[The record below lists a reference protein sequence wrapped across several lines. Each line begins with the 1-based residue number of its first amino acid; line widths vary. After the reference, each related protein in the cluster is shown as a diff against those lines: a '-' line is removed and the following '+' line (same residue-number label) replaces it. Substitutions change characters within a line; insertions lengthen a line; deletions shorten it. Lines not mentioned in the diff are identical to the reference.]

1 MSLSKTLLR
10 MARFG
15 SSILP
20 KPKKTVSRRA
30 KFKQTLQL
38 NSTFQEHILSGRLS
52 DPSVNVES
60 LIIRDNRLN
69 EVVQLQNAHPTGD
82 GQFSFSLTHDI
93 LPALVEQ
100 VLENKL
106 LAEQEKLSLE
116 EDTKEAISIL
126 EADAS
131 EDLAETDSES
141 ETDLPTGR
149 FSFWL
154 KFSKQLEDFRPTTL
168 KKWETKGLPS
178 RSSINGELFT
188 REIILGR
195 FLETRISSPL
205 KPLID
210 SEFQNS
216 AHIYTDLKGN
226 LRLLLNKEPKVK
238 PKMQIDSIER
248 PVANQTEIKGKI
260 FTRHAFIQKG
270 TLQLVHRETGEQVA
284 VPIDW
289 MYDNA
294 KSAEKFGLYR
304 YTYRALIDWT
314 DIYHQQQLLKEGV
327 YDTFVSLEYYHR
339 SETTLLRLGRARYIT
354 RQLISET
361 NARSDRHTMLIN
373 PYFTI
378 GHRNLSFEMTE
389 FTNENYDYLNHMMK
403 FAPVYRLFA
412 EKNTWIVGERPYK
425 AQDNGYHFFKYMRDT
440 YPDRPVYY
448 VIDENSPEFEKVNQ
462 LGHALPFKSK
472 EHIYHTLMAKKVIG
486 THHGDYLYPVRSKRF
501 DHKMNAE
508 HVFLQ
513 HGVLGTKNLENH
525 YGKHSPSFHTDL
537 FFVSSERE
545 KRVVTEDMGYPEHEV
560 RVTGLAR
567 FDTLLAKDCEV
578 KRQILIIPTWRTWLQ
593 TPLQFFES
601 EYYEQYRTLLSS
613 ERLHQFASA
622 HDMEIIFCLHPNMQQ
637 YSSHFE
643 DLPITVINQGERD
656 VQDLMKESMLMITD
670 YSSVAFDFSFLKRP
684 VFYFQ
689 FDSRRFIGPKGSH
702 YDLEKELPGP
712 ISKTPDEVL
721 NQLEL
726 SAARQFQM
734 EDEYEKRAD
743 IFLRPVNSSYAETI
757 YQNITDFKKQTS
769 WLERLETSEAANIL
783 YRLYRKNRYY
793 FPSMKLAYRFMQK
806 LPVDP
811 KLVVFESG
819 LGKQYS
825 DSPRYIYE
833 ELKRRNLDY
842 KVVWVYNKRLYLGD
856 PNAKVIK
863 RLSPAYFYY
872 LATAKF
878 WVNNQNFPHY
888 FTRRKETTYIQT
900 WHGTPLK
907 KMLFDLDE
915 IHGRDEGY
923 VDRVTNSI
931 KQWSVLLSPSAYAS
945 TIFKSAFR
953 YDGPIL
959 ESGYP
964 RNDLFFSN
972 NQPKT
977 IESIRTKL
985 QLSDEKKVILYAPTF
1000 RDHQSLGNGKFFFD
1014 YPFDFDR
1021 VAEALGDEYV
1031 FLIRTHVLV
1040 TKKPRIPAE
1049 HRERFIDVTSYP
1061 DIQELY
1067 LITDLLITDYSSV
1080 FFDFANMNR
1089 PMFFYAY
1096 DLDLYRDTLRGFYL
1110 DYYQDLPGPILET
1123 EDAFVKAL
1131 ANIPQLTSD
1140 YQSRLDAFRESYCAM
1155 EDGLAASRV
1164 VDTYFAKDTL
1174 EMTEQSDG
1182 SYSV

>member
-15 SSILP
+15 NSILP
-20 KPKKTVSRRA
+20 KPKKTISRRA
-30 KFKQTLQL
+30 KFKQSLQL
-38 NSTFQEHILSGRLS
+38 DSTFHEQTITGQLS
-52 DPSVNVES
+52 DPTVTVQS
-60 LIIRDNRLN
+60 LLIRDSLMNQVIELPN
-69 EVVQLQNAHPTGD
+69 TATAGNHH
-82 GQFSFSLTHDI
+82 FSFSLPHDI
-93 LPALVEQ
+93 LPVLVER
-100 VLENKL
+100 VLENKRL
-106 LAEQEKLSLE
+106 VEQEQAVLVEQAEDALEMLEAEHE
-116 EDTKEAISIL
+116 EDTPETEA
-126 EADAS
+126 
-131 EDLAETDSES
+131 T
-141 ETDLPTGR
+141 LPSGR
-149 FSFWL
+149 FSFWV

-168 KKWETKGLPS
+168 EKWELNGLPS
-178 RSSINGELFT
+178 RSTITGDCFT

-195 FLETRISSPL
+195 FLETKVAAPL

-210 SEFQNS
+210 PDFQNS
-216 AHIYTDLKGN
+216 AHVYIDLKGN

-238 PKMQIDSIER
+238 PKMQIDSINR
-248 PVANQTEIKGKI
+248 PIAHQTEIKGKI

-270 TLQLVHRETGEQVA
+270 TLQLVHRETGEQIP

-289 MYDNA
+289 VYDNVR
-294 KSAEKFGLYR
+294 SAEKFGLYR
-304 YTYRALIDWT
+304 YTYRTVIDWT
-314 DIYHQQQLLKEGV
+314 LIYQQELLQEGV
-327 YDTFVSLEYYHR
+327 YDAFVLLDFYHR
-339 SETTLLRLGRARYIT
+339 SEPTLIRLGRARYIT

-361 NARSDRHTMLIN
+361 KAQSEQHTMLVN

-389 FTNENYDYLNHMMK
+389 FTNENFAYLNHMMK
-403 FAPVYRLFA
+403 FAPLYRLFA
-412 EKNTWIVGERPYK
+412 EQNTWIVGERPYK
-425 AQDNGYHFFKYMRDT
+425 AQDNGYHFFKYMRET

-448 VIDENSPEFEKVNQ
+448 VIDEDSPEFSKVNQ

-501 DHKMNAE
+501 DSKMNAE

-525 YGKHSPSFHTDL
+525 YGKYSPSFHTDL

-545 KRVVTEDMGYPEHEV
+545 KRVVTQDMGYPEHEV

-567 FDTLLAKDCEV
+567 FDTLLSNDCEV

-593 TPLQFFES
+593 TPIQFFES
-601 EYYEQYRTLLSS
+601 DYYEHYRNLLSS
-613 ERLHQFASA
+613 ERLHHFART
-622 HDMEIIFCLHPNMQQ
+622 HKMEIVLCLHPNMQQ

-702 YDLEKELPGP
+702 YDLENELPGP
-712 ISKTPDEVL
+712 ISKTADEVL
-721 NQLEL
+721 DQMEL
-726 SAARQFQM
+726 SAQQDFQM
-734 EDEYEKRAD
+734 APEYQTRAD
-743 IFLRPVNSSYAETI
+743 IFLRPVDSSYVETI
-757 YQNITDFKKQTS
+757 YQAITDFKKQTS
-769 WLERLETSEAANIL
+769 WLERLETNEAANIL

-793 FPSMKLAYRFMQK
+793 FPSMKFAYRLMQR

-842 KVVWVYNKRLYLGD
+842 KVVWVYHKRLYLGD

-888 FTRRKETTYIQT
+888 FRRREETTYIQT

-923 VDRVTNSI
+923 VERVTNSI

-953 YDGPIL
+953 YEGPIF

-977 IESIRTKL
+977 IETIRTKL
-985 QLSDEKKVILYAPTF
+985 QLSDDKKVILYAPTF

-1040 TKKPRIPAE
+1040 TKKPSIPAE

-1110 DYYQDLPGPILET
+1110 DYYKDLPGPILET
-1123 EDAFVKAL
+1123 EDAFLNAL
-1131 ANIPQLTSD
+1131 SDIPRLTSD
-1140 YQSRLDAFRESYCAM
+1140 YQSQLDTFREAYCAM

-1164 VDTYFAKDTL
+1164 VDTFFAEDAL
-1174 EMTEQSDG
+1174 DVTEQPDG

>member
-15 SSILP
+15 KTILP
-20 KPKKTVSRRA
+20 APKKNSPKRSN
-30 KFKQTLQL
+30 FKQFLQL
-38 NSTFQEHILSGRLS
+38 DSTFQEQTLSGKLS
-52 DPSVNVES
+52 DTTVTVEA
-60 LIIRDNRLN
+60 LLVRDRLLN
-69 EVVQLQNAHPTGD
+69 EVIALPNTHSSG
-82 GQFSFSLTHDI
+82 GHQFSFSLTHDI
-93 LPALVEQ
+93 LPALVNR
-100 VLENKL
+100 VLENQEL
-106 LAEQEKLSLE
+106 TEQEQPLLLKEAEDTLESLE
-116 EDTKEAISIL
+116 T
-126 EADAS
+126 DAS
-131 EDLAETDSES
+131 DDTTEEETE
-141 ETDLPTGR
+141 LPSGR
-149 FSFWL
+149 FSLWL
-154 KFSKQLEDFRPTTL
+154 KFSKSVTDFQPATLE
-168 KKWETKGLPS
+168 KWETNGLPNHAT
-178 RSSINGELFT
+178 IIDDLFT

-195 FLETRISSPL
+195 FSETRIAAPL
-205 KPLID
+205 KPLLD
-210 SEFQNS
+210 ADFQHV
-216 AHIYTDLKGN
+216 AHLYTDLKGN

-238 PKMQIDSIER
+238 PKMQIDAIDS
-248 PVANQTEIKGKI
+248 PVADQTEIKGKI
-260 FTRHAFIQKG
+260 FTRHAFIRKG
-270 TLQLVHRETGEQVA
+270 TLQLVHRETGEQIP

-289 MYDNA
+289 VYDNA
-294 KSAEKFGLYR
+294 RSAEKFGLYR
-304 YTYRALIDWT
+304 YTYRTVINWT
-314 DIYHQQQLLKEGV
+314 RLHQEHQLLQEGI
-327 YDTFVSLEYYHR
+327 YDAFVALDYYHR
-339 SETTLLRLGRARYIT
+339 SAPTLLRLGRARYIT
-354 RQLISET
+354 RQLTPET
-361 NARSDRHTMLIN
+361 RGQGDATTMHII
-373 PYFTI
+373 PYFTV

-389 FTNENYDYLNHMMK
+389 FTNDNYAYLNHMMK
-403 FAPVYRLFA
+403 FAPLYRLFA
-412 EKNTWIVGERPYK
+412 EKNTWLVGERPYK
-425 AQDNGYHFFKYMRDT
+425 AQDNGYHFFKYMRET

-448 VIDENSPEFEKVNQ
+448 VIDPESNEYSQVEQ

-472 EHIYHTLMAKKVIG
+472 EHIYHSLMSKKVIG
-486 THHGDYLYPVRSKRF
+486 THHAEYLYPLRSEAFKR
-501 DHKMNAE
+501 KMKADR
-508 HVFLQ
+508 VFIQ
-513 HGVLGTKNLENH
+513 HGVLGTKNMDDQ
-525 YGKHSPSFHTDL
+525 YGKFAPAFDTDL
-537 FFVSSERE
+537 FLVSSERE
-545 KRVVTEDMGYPEHEV
+545 KRLVTQDMGYPEREV
-560 RVTGLAR
+560 RITGLSR
-567 FDTLLAKDCEV
+567 FDALLAKDVEV
-578 KRQILIIPTWRTWLQ
+578 KRQMLIIPTWRSWLQ

-601 EYYEQYRTLLSS
+601 EYYQQYQTLLTS
-613 ERLHQFASA
+613 ERLHRFADE
-622 HDMEIIFCLHPNMQQ
+622 HQLEIVFCLHPNMQQ
-637 YSSHFE
+637 YTSHFE
-643 DLPITVINQGERD
+643 DLPITVIHQGERD
-656 VQDLMKESMLMITD
+656 VQGLMKESLLLVTD
-670 YSSVAFDFSFLKRP
+670 YSSVAFDFSFLNRP
-684 VFYFQ
+684 VHYFQ
-689 FDSRRFIGPKGSH
+689 FDPVRFIGPKGS
-702 YDLEKELPGP
+702 YLDLEQELPGP
-712 ISKTPDEVL
+712 ISSTLDEL
-721 NQLEL
+721 FNDLDAT
-726 SAARQFQM
+726 AARSFAM
-734 EDEYEKRAD
+734 APEYQARAAA
-743 IFLRPVNSSYAETI
+743 FLQPVESSYSEKILQTI
-757 YQNITDFKKQTS
+757 VDFKKERNWIEQIQTA
-769 WLERLETSEAANIL
+769 EAANIL
-783 YRLYRKNRYY
+783 FRLYRRSRFY
-793 FPSMKLAYRFMQK
+793 FPSMKLAYRLMQR

-833 ELKRRNLDY
+833 ELKRRDLDY
-842 KVVWVYNKRLYLGD
+842 KVVWVYHKRLYLGD

-923 VDRVTNSI
+923 IDRVTNSI

-953 YDGPIL
+953 YDGPIF

-985 QLSDEKKVILYAPTF
+985 QLSDDKKVILYAPTF

-1014 YPFDFDR
+1014 YPFDFNR

-1110 DYYQDLPGPILET
+1110 DYYKDLPGPILET
-1123 EDAFVKAL
+1123 EDAFIEAL
-1131 ANIPQLTSD
+1131 ANIPQLTND
-1140 YQSRLDAFRESYCAM
+1140 YQSRLDSFREAYCAM
-1155 EDGLAASRV
+1155 EDGSAASRV
-1164 VDTYFAKDTL
+1164 VDSYFAKDTL
-1174 EMTEQSDG
+1174 ELTEQSDG